1 MSGCN
6 CSGSCSSGSC
16 SSGSCSSG
24 SCSGGSCSSGSYDNT
39 LPPGMLAAY
48 NLDQNTADGILVY
61 IETDGKTIHPAVRGI
76 LGKAKEISSGRVFG
90 IMFAGVGGKLL
101 YDEIFSYGV
110 DTLYHMRNSALKEF
124 QPISYADAMADVSHR
139 IGPASILFAATPQ
152 GRELAPLVAA
162 RLGAGLTADCTGLE
176 ADGRKLL
183 MTRPAL
189 GGNILATIEC
199 DTFPQMATVRPG
211 TFDDPEPEVGR
222 KGTSFSRPYKTISEK
237 VIVSKDT
244 VDVDDD
250 IGNANVLISL
260 GNGVRNHSTVDIA
273 YKVAELL
280 GASVSCT
287 RALVDKG
294 WMPYSAQV
302 GQSGRTVS
310 PDVYMAFGI
319 SGSVQHMAGLRA
331 KRVISVNKDRN
342 APLNSMADKVVVGD
356 ADSILKDMLRSLE
369 E

>member
-1 MSGCN
+1 
-6 CSGSCSSGSC
+6 
-16 SSGSCSSG
+16 
-24 SCSGGSCSSGSYDNT
+24 
-39 LPPGMLAAY
+39 MLAAY

-61 IETDGKTIHPAVRGI
+61 IETDGKTLHPSVRGI
-76 LGKAKEISSGRVFG
+76 LGKAREISSGRVFG

-110 DTLYHMRNSALKEF
+110 DTVYHMRNSSVKEF
-124 QPISYADAMADVSHR
+124 QPITYAEAMADVSHR

-176 ADGRKLL
+176 SDGRKLT

-211 TFDDPEPEVGR
+211 TFPDPMPEEGR
-222 KGTSFSRPYKTISEK
+222 KGTAFSRPYRICSEK
-237 VIVSKDT
+237 NILSKEIIDI
-244 VDVDDD
+244 DDD
-250 IGNANVLISL
+250 IGKARVLISL
-260 GNGVRNHSTVDIA
+260 GNGVRNRSTIDVA
-273 YKVAELL
+273 EKVAKYL

-287 RALVDKG
+287 RAIVDKG
-294 WMPYSAQV
+294 WMSHSSQV

-310 PDVYMAFGI
+310 PDIYIALGI

-331 KRVISVNKDRN
+331 KRIISVNKDRSAPIN
-342 APLNSMADKVVVGD
+342 AFADKVIVGD
-356 ADSILKDMLRSLE
+356 ADSILKDMLSSLE

>member
-6 CSGSCSSGSC
+6 C
-16 SSGSCSSG
+16 SGSCSSG
-24 SCSGGSCSSGSYDNT
+24 SCSGGSCSSGSCSGGSCSSGNYDDT

-48 NLDQNTADGILVY
+48 NLDQATADGILVY
-61 IETDGKTIHPAVRGI
+61 IETDGRTVHPAVKGV
-76 LGKAKEISSGRVFG
+76 LGKAREISSGRVFA
-90 IMFAGVGGKLL
+90 IMFAGIGGKAL

-110 DTLYHMRNSALKEF
+110 DTLYHMRNSSVKEF
-124 QPISYADAMADVSHR
+124 QPITYADSMADVSHR

-176 ADGRKLL
+176 SDGRTLI

-189 GGNILATIEC
+189 GGNILATIRC

-211 TFDDPEPEVGR
+211 TFPDPTPEAGR
-222 KGTSFSRPYKTISEK
+222 KGTSFSRPYKSCNEK
-237 VIVSKDT
+237 VIISKTT
-244 VDVDDD
+244 VDVGED
-250 IGNANVLISL
+250 IGNARILISL
-260 GNGVRNHSTVDIA
+260 GNGVRNRSTVDLA
-273 YKVAELL
+273 HELAKRI

-310 PDVYMAFGI
+310 PDLYIAFGI

-331 KRVISVNKDRN
+331 KRIVSVNTDRN
-342 APLNSMADKVVVGD
+342 APLNAISDRAIVGD
-356 ADSILKDMLRSLE
+356 ADSILRDMLNSLE

>member
-24 SCSGGSCSSGSYDNT
+24 SCSGGSCSSGNYDNT

-48 NLDQNTADGILVY
+48 NLDQATADGILVY
-61 IETDGKTIHPAVRGI
+61 IETDGKSLHPAVKGI
-76 LGKAKEISSGRVFG
+76 LGKARELSSGRVFG

-110 DTLYHMRNSALKEF
+110 DTLYHMRNSSIKEF
-124 QPISYADAMADVSHR
+124 QPISYAEAMADVSHR
-139 IGPASILFAATPQ
+139 IGPASILFAATPE

-162 RLGAGLTADCTGLE
+162 RLGAGLTADCTQLE
-176 ADGRKLL
+176 ADGRTLI

-189 GGNILATIEC
+189 GGNILATIRC

-211 TFDDPEPEVGR
+211 TFPDPIPEEGR
-222 KGTSFSRPYKTISEK
+222 KGTSFSRPYKAISEK
-237 VIVSKDT
+237 TIVSKDI
-244 VDVDDD
+244 VDLGED
-250 IGNANVLISL
+250 IGNARVLISL
-260 GNGVRNHSTVDIA
+260 GNGIRNRSTVDLA
-273 YKVAELL
+273 HDVARKL

-310 PDVYMAFGI
+310 PDLYVAFGI

-331 KRVISVNKDRN
+331 KRVVSVNKDRS
-342 APLNSMADKVVVGD
+342 APLNSIADKAIIGD
-356 ADSILKDMLRSLE
+356 ADSILRDLAKSLE

>member
-16 SSGSCSSG
+16 SSGSCSGG

-48 NLDQNTADGILVY
+48 NLDQATADGILVY
-61 IETDGKTIHPAVRGI
+61 IETDGKTIHPAVKGI
-76 LGKAKEISSGRVFG
+76 LGKAREISSGRVFG
-90 IMFAGVGGKLL
+90 IMFAGVGGKML

-110 DTLYHMRNSALKEF
+110 DTLYHMRNSAVKEF
-124 QPISYADAMADVSHR
+124 QPPTFADAMADVSHR
-139 IGPASILFAATPQ
+139 VGPASILFAATPQ

-176 ADGRKLL
+176 ADGRKLI

-211 TFDDPEPEVGR
+211 TFPDPIPEVGR
-222 KGTSFSRPYKTISEK
+222 KGTSFSRPYKATMEKTI
-237 VIVSKDT
+237 ISKDT
-244 VDVDDD
+244 VDVEED
-250 IGNANVLISL
+250 IGNARILISL
-260 GNGVRNHSTVDIA
+260 GNGIRNRSTVDLA
-273 YKVAELL
+273 YDVAKRL

-310 PDVYMAFGI
+310 PDLYIAFGV

-331 KRVISVNKDRN
+331 KRIISVNKDRS
-342 APLNSMADKVVVGD
+342 APLNAVADRAIIGD
-356 ADSILKDMLRSLE
+356 ADSILRSMLESLE